1 MRVPTP
7 DPTDPVL
14 GWNLA
19 QAHDN
24 FQAVFIGFT
33 DKPGSDPIAL
43 IRLPLNGHSP
53 DCIQIRSASDNLAT
67 IAGKA
72 GVDAAPGLTIDAG
85 PLGALLKAAHALQRE
100 QQRLA
105 TINTRLESLARLET
119 SWKDVAIPD
128 ASLQQILQL
137 VERFAAGQPLL
148 PKGMLLWGPPGTGKT
163 LIARKLA
170 QHVNCT
176 FKAVTIADLKG
187 EHIGHTG
194 PKVKKIWDECRNN
207 APTILFVDECES
219 AFARRGGRDSD
230 AFGNELVQTF
240 IAEWDGFNQGG
251 GNVLVIGATN
261 RRELLDDAV
270 MSRFTTAIELP
281 APDADARERI
291 LTAEFAQ
298 AQLGYPAEQQLVRE
312 TAGMSGRDLATLVTS
327 VVSSHPGAARPM
339 RTSLPQ

>member
-1 MRVPTP
+1 MRVPPPP

-170 QHVNCT
+170 LHVNCH
-176 FKAVTIADLKG
+176 FKGSSQKTENK
-187 EHIGHTG
+187 
-194 PKVKKIWDECRNN
+194 
-207 APTILFVDECES
+207 
-219 AFARRGGRDSD
+219 AR
-230 AFGNELVQTF
+230 
-240 IAEWDGFNQGG
+240 
-251 GNVLVIGATN
+251 
-261 RRELLDDAV
+261 
-270 MSRFTTAIELP
+270 
-281 APDADARERI
+281 
-291 LTAEFAQ
+291 
-298 AQLGYPAEQQLVRE
+298 
-312 TAGMSGRDLATLVTS
+312 
-327 VVSSHPGAARPM
+327 
-339 RTSLPQ
+339 